1 MYQSKC
7 VSAGPVSFPEFAG
20 ERVYMRQF
28 TKASG
33 LPQDLSRWQ
42 RTVDAMLDGVDAP
55 GEIFIMIDQGLVQAG
70 NTHRRGGPHIDGYWH
85 ADLKAHGGG
94 GRHMGN
100 WKIGPS
106 WITVDLDR
114 PEAIILASDVAASRG
129 WTGEYTGVGE
139 GGAVQYDSIAHLSS
153 FELGANCTHIGNV
166 GFVHESTPVRETT
179 PRTLVRL
186 SVKDWEPTW

>member
-1 MYQSKC
+1 MLQSKC
-7 VSAGPVSFPEFAG
+7 IKTERVTFPEFTG
-20 ERVYMRQF
+20 ERDYMRGF
-28 TKASG
+28 TKCAG
-33 LPQDLSRWQ
+33 LPTDLKRWQ

-55 GEIFIMIDQGLVQAG
+55 GEIFIMIDQGVVQAG

-85 ADLKAHGGG
+85 ADVKAHGGG

-114 PEAIILASDVAASRG
+114 PEAIILASDVCASRG

-139 GGAVQYDSIAHLSS
+139 GGAVAYGDIDHLPS
-153 FELGANCTHIGNV
+153 FVLAANQVHIGNV
-166 GFVHESTPVRETT
+166 GFVHESTPVREAT
-179 PRTLVRL
+179 RRSLVRL